1 MLINLYKSK
10 KMVTIKQLQQSL
22 KQFDSAARR
31 ASTPSDV
38 AQEWKTITKTPMSPD
53 AANAFFAYYKEMRS
67 KGGRRTS
74 RKERRKTR
82 RMHGGEAPVNYT
94 MVPGLPVNTY
104 GNFPVEVD
112 IDPGSIKDLDVYF
125 HDSLPLSPPGYWPQ
139 VPANMGSNKV
149 GGRRRTSRK
158 NAERRRRSR
167 KQRGGNL
174 LETLTARTIPFLST
188 PYPNMIQSVAN
199 QWNGG
204 TSPVPTPSSP
214 VDHTWALR
222 SGGMNLINPNQV
234 TDISSDFSKLA
245 SPPAWQTS
253 N

>member
-1 MLINLYKSK
+1 
-10 KMVTIKQLQQSL
+10 MVTIKQLQHSL
-22 KQFDSAARR
+22 KQFDGVARH
-31 ASTPSDV
+31 ASSSSDI
-38 AQEWKTITKTPMSPD
+38 AKDWTAITKTPMSGE
-53 AANAFFAYYKEMRS
+53 AANAFFAYYKKMRS
-67 KGGRRTS
+67 KEHNNVARRS
-74 RKERRKTR
+74 RKHRAERRKTR
-82 RMHGGEAPVNYT
+82 RMNRMHGGEAPINYT

-104 GNFPVEVD
+104 GHFPVEVD

-139 VPANMGSNKV
+139 VPADMGSNKV
-149 GGRRRTSRK
+149 GGGKRRTSRK
-158 NAERRRRSR
+158 QARRSSR

-174 LETLTARTIPFLST
+174 LETLGVRPIPFLST
-188 PYPNMIQSVAN
+188 PYPNMIQSVSN

-234 TDISSDFSKLA
+234 TDISSNFSKLA

-253 N
+253 A